1 MRPGEFEYRF
11 REPFASPAEKGV
23 PAPIFSRTVENGMI
37 IERNVPVAM
46 RDGINI
52 LVDVFRPADKRLAP
66 PIIAWTPYGKHQ
78 NGLATYSAN
87 PGCGVTA
94 DMVSAYATFEGPDPL
109 YWVQHGYALVH
120 ADIRGTWHSGGD
132 ATFVSPENAQDFY
145 DLIEWAGTQLWSSGK
160 VGASGVSYLAASQWR
175 VAELRP
181 PHLAAIN
188 PWEGR
193 ADTYRELARHGGIP
207 DTWFWWNRIIPNWGT
222 SSTRIEDLR
231 RETIEHPLYDAFWQ
245 SKCAQFEKIDTPA
258 FIVACWGDQGLHARG
273 TLEGFRR
280 ISSKDKWLLV
290 HGRKKWAH
298 YYTRENVAQLKDF
311 FDHFLKGQDTPVTS
325 WPRVR
330 VEVRERYFLGET
342 RPYAGWPIPGTQY
355 QKLFLDA
362 TDGSLQNAPV
372 TRSGSVSYSALASGP
387 GRHRAEFEFVFKAA
401 TTLVGHMRLHLVVG
415 TDVAEDMDLFVGVYK
430 FDAQGNHVP
439 FAFYSF
445 FEDGPVALGWL
456 RASHRELDPQRSTE
470 FLPVLKH
477 TQELKLTP
485 GARTPVDIEI
495 WPSGTQFAAG
505 DRLRLIVQG
514 TDLQKYSKIRD
525 PVYFRH
531 EDSANVGQ
539 HILYTGGAEVSY
551 LLVPVVPTP

>member
-1 MRPGEFEYRF
+1 MRPDEFEYRF
-11 REPFASPAEKGV
+11 REPFATPQQRG
-23 PAPIFSRTVENGMI
+23 APDPTPSRTVEHGMI
-37 IERNVPVAM
+37 IERNVAVAL
-46 RDGINI
+46 RDGVKI
-52 LVDVFRPADKRLAP
+52 LVDIFRPANELPAP

-94 DMVSAYATFEGPDPL
+94 DMVSPYATFEGPDPL
-109 YWVQHGYALVH
+109 YWVPHGYALVH
-120 ADIRGTWHSGGD
+120 ADIRGTWHSEGD
-132 ATFVSPENAQDFY
+132 ATFVSPENAEDFY
-145 DLIEWAGTQLWSSGK
+145 DLIEWAGTQPWSNGK
-160 VGASGVSYLAASQWR
+160 VGSSGVSYLAASQWR

-222 SSTRIEDLR
+222 GTNRIEDLR
-231 RETIEHPLYDAFWQ
+231 LETVEHPLYDAFWE
-245 SKCAQFEKIDTPA
+245 SKCAKFENIVTPA
-258 FIVACWGDQGLHARG
+258 FVVACWGDQGLHARG

-280 ISSKDKWLLV
+280 ISSEDKWLLV

-298 YYTRENVAQLKDF
+298 YYTPENVAQLKDF
-311 FDHFLKGQDTPVTS
+311 FDHFLKGQSTAVTS

-330 VEVRERYFLGET
+330 LEVRERYFVGET
-342 RPYAGWPIPGTQY
+342 RPFAGWPVPGTRY

-362 TDGSLQNAPV
+362 VDGSLRDAPV
-372 TRSGSVSYSALASGP
+372 SRAGSASYSALGSGP
-387 GRHRAEFEFVFKAA
+387 GAQRAEFEFVFTEPAA
-401 TTLVGHMRLHLVVG
+401 LVGHMRLHIVMAAD
-415 TDVAEDMDLFVGVYK
+415 TADDMDVFVGVYK
-430 FDAQGNHVP
+430 IDAEGKHVP

-470 FLPVLKH
+470 FLPVLMHKR
-477 TQELKLTP
+477 ELKLAP
-485 GARTPVDIEI
+485 GAKTPLDIEI
-495 WPSGTQFAAG
+495 WPSGTCFAAG
-505 DRLRLIVQG
+505 ERLRLIVQG

-531 EDSANVGQ
+531 EDTVNIGRHV
-539 HILYTGGAEVSY
+539 IYTGEGDASY
-551 LLVPVVPTP
+551 LQVPLVPAE

>member
-1 MRPGEFEYRF
+1 
-11 REPFASPAEKGV
+11 
-23 PAPIFSRTVENGMI
+23 
-37 IERNVPVAM
+37 
-46 RDGINI
+46 
-52 LVDVFRPADKRLAP
+52 
-66 PIIAWTPYGKHQ
+66 
-78 NGLATYSAN
+78 
-87 PGCGVTA
+87 
-94 DMVSAYATFEGPDPL
+94 
-109 YWVQHGYALVH
+109 VH
-120 ADIRGTWHSGGD
+120 ADIRGTWHSEGD
-132 ATFVSPENAQDFY
+132 ATFVSPQNAEDFY
-145 DLIEWAGTQLWSSGK
+145 DLIEWAGTQRWSSGK

-222 SSTRIEDLR
+222 GTTRIEDLR
-231 RETIEHPLYDAFWQ
+231 RETLEHPLYDAFWE
-245 SKCAQFEKIDTPA
+245 SKCAQFEKIVTPA

-280 ISSKDKWLLV
+280 ISSKEKWLLV

-298 YYTRENVAQLKDF
+298 YYTPENVAQLKDF
-311 FDHFLKGQDTPVTS
+311 FDHFLKGESTPVTS

-330 VEVRERYFLGET
+330 LEVRERYFVGKTRPFSGWPVPET
-342 RPYAGWPIPGTQY
+342 RY

-362 TDGSLQNAPV
+362 VDGSLHGGPV
-372 TRSGSVSYSALASGP
+372 SRLGSVSYSALGSGP
-387 GRHRAEFEFVFKAA
+387 GAHRAQFEFTFREPAA
-401 TTLVGHMRLHLVVG
+401 LVGHMRLHIVMAAD
-415 TDVAEDMDLFVGVYK
+415 TADDMDVFVGLYK
-430 FDAQGNHVP
+430 FDGEGKFVP

-477 TQELKLTP
+477 SRELKLAPGTKTP
-485 GARTPVDIEI
+485 LDIEI
-495 WPSGTQFAAG
+495 WPSGTRFAAG
-505 DRLRLIVQG
+505 ERLLLIVQG

-531 EDSANVGQ
+531 DDTVNVGQ
-539 HILYTGGAEVSY
+539 HTIYTGQDDASY
-551 LLVPVVPTP
+551 LQVPLIAAD

>member
-11 REPFASPAEKGV
+11 REPYATPQQRG
-23 PAPIFSRTVENGMI
+23 APDPTPSRTVEHGML
-37 IERNVPVAM
+37 IERNVAVAL
-46 RDGINI
+46 RDGVKI
-52 LVDVFRPADKRLAP
+52 LVDIFRPANEQPAP

-94 DMVSAYATFEGPDPL
+94 DMVSPYATFEGPDPL
-109 YWVQHGYALVH
+109 YWVPHGYAVVH
-120 ADIRGTWHSGGD
+120 ADIRGTWHSEGD
-132 ATFVSPENAQDFY
+132 ATFVSPENAEDFY
-145 DLIEWAGTQLWSSGK
+145 DLIEWAGTQPWSNGK

-222 SSTRIEDLR
+222 GTNRIEDLR
-231 RETIEHPLYDAFWQ
+231 LETVEHPLYDAFWE
-245 SKCAQFEKIDTPA
+245 SKCAQFEKIVTPA

-280 ISSKDKWLLV
+280 ISSEEKWLLV

-298 YYTRENVAQLKDF
+298 YYTPENVAQLKDF
-311 FDHFLKGQDTPVTS
+311 FDHFLKGQSTAVTS

-330 VEVRERYFLGET
+330 LEVRERYFVGET
-342 RPYAGWPIPGTQY
+342 RPFAGWPVPETRY

-362 TDGSLQNAPV
+362 VDGSLREVPAS
-372 TRSGSVSYSALASGP
+372 RAGSTSYSALGSGP
-387 GRHRAEFEFVFKAA
+387 GAQRAEFEFVFTEPAA
-401 TTLVGHMRLHLVVG
+401 LVGHMKLHIVMA
-415 TDVAEDMDLFVGVYK
+415 AETAADMDIFVGVYK
-430 FDAQGNHVP
+430 FDADGNHVP

-470 FLPVLKH
+470 FLPVLMHKR
-477 TQELKLTP
+477 ELKLVP
-485 GARTPVDIEI
+485 GARTPLDIEI
-495 WPSGTQFAAG
+495 WPSGTHFAAG
-505 DRLRLIVQG
+505 ERLRLIVQG

-531 EDSANVGQ
+531 EDTVNVGR
-539 HILYTGGAEVSY
+539 HTIYTGETDASY
-551 LLVPVVPTP
+551 LQVPLVPAE

>member
-11 REPFASPAEKGV
+11 REPYATPQERG
-23 PAPIFSRTVENGMI
+23 APDPVQSRRVERGMI
-37 IERNVPVAM
+37 IERNVPVAL
-46 RDGINI
+46 RDGVKI
-52 LVDVFRPADKRLAP
+52 LVDIFRPADEQPAP

-78 NGLATYSAN
+78 NGSASYSAN
-87 PGCGVTA
+87 PGCEVTP
-94 DMVSAYATFEGPDPL
+94 DMVSEYATFEGPDPL
-109 YWVQHGYALVH
+109 FWVPHGYALVH
-120 ADIRGTWHSGGD
+120 ADIRGTWYSEGD
-132 ATFVSPENAQDFY
+132 ATFVSPQNAEDFY
-145 DLIEWAGTQLWSSGK
+145 DLIEWAGTQRWSSGK

-222 SSTRIEDLR
+222 GTTRIEDLR
-231 RETIEHPLYDAFWQ
+231 RETLEHPLYDAFWE
-245 SKCAQFEKIDTPA
+245 SKCAQFEKIVTPA

-280 ISSKDKWLLV
+280 ISSKEKWLLV

-298 YYTRENVAQLKDF
+298 YYTPENVAQLKDF
-311 FDHFLKGQDTPVTS
+311 FDHFLKGESTPVAS

-330 VEVRERYFLGET
+330 LEVRERYFVGKTRPFSGWPVPET
-342 RPYAGWPIPGTQY
+342 RY

-362 TDGSLQNAPV
+362 VDGSLRDSPV
-372 TRSGSVSYSALASGP
+372 SRLGSVSYSALGSGP
-387 GRHRAEFEFVFKAA
+387 GAHRAQFEFTFREPAA
-401 TTLVGHMRLHLVVG
+401 LVGHMRLHIVMAAD
-415 TDVAEDMDLFVGVYK
+415 TAEDMDVFVGLYK
-430 FDAQGNHVP
+430 FDADGKFVP

-477 TQELKLTP
+477 SRELKLAP
-485 GARTPVDIEI
+485 GAKTPLDIEI
-495 WPSGTQFAAG
+495 WPSGTRFAAG
-505 DRLRLIVQG
+505 ERLLLIVQG

-531 EDSANVGQ
+531 DDTVNVGQ
-539 HILYTGGAEVSY
+539 HIIYTGQDDGSY
-551 LLVPVVPTP
+551 LQVPLVAAD

>member
-1 MRPGEFEYRF
+1 MRPGDFEYRF
-11 REPFASPAEKGV
+11 REPYATPQQRG
-23 PAPIFSRTVENGMI
+23 APDPTPSRTVEHGML
-37 IERNVPVAM
+37 IERNVAVAL
-46 RDGINI
+46 RDGVKI
-52 LVDVFRPADKRLAP
+52 LVDIFRPANEQPAP

-94 DMVSAYATFEGPDPL
+94 DMVSPYATFEGPDPL
-109 YWVQHGYALVH
+109 YWVPHGYAVVH
-120 ADIRGTWHSGGD
+120 ADIRGTWHSEGD
-132 ATFVSPENAQDFY
+132 ATFVSPENAEDFY
-145 DLIEWAGTQLWSSGK
+145 DLIEWAGTQPWSNGK

-222 SSTRIEDLR
+222 GTTRIEDLR
-231 RETIEHPLYDAFWQ
+231 RETLEHPLYDAFWE
-245 SKCAQFEKIDTPA
+245 SKCAQFEKIVTPA

-280 ISSKDKWLLV
+280 ISSEEKWLLV

-298 YYTRENVAQLKDF
+298 YYTPENVAQLKDF
-311 FDHFLKGQDTPVTS
+311 FDHFLKGQSTAVTS

-330 VEVRERYFLGET
+330 LEVRERYFVGKT
-342 RPYAGWPIPGTQY
+342 RPFAGWPVPGTRY

-362 TDGSLQNAPV
+362 VDGSLRDAPV
-372 TRSGSVSYSALASGP
+372 SRLGSISYSALGSGP
-387 GRHRAEFEFVFKAA
+387 GAQRAEFDFLFTEAA
-401 TTLVGHMRLHLVVG
+401 ALVGHMKLHIVMAADT
-415 TDVAEDMDLFVGVYK
+415 TDDMDIFVGVYK
-430 FDAQGNHVP
+430 FDADGNHVP

-470 FLPVLKH
+470 FLPVLMHKR
-477 TQELKLTP
+477 ELKVAP
-485 GARTPVDIEI
+485 GARTPLDIEI
-495 WPSGTQFAAG
+495 WPSGTRFAAG
-505 DRLRLIVQG
+505 ERLRLIVQG

-531 EDSANVGQ
+531 EDTVNVGR
-539 HILYTGGAEVSY
+539 HVIYTGETDASY
-551 LLVPVVPTP
+551 LQVPLVPSD

>member
-11 REPFASPAEKGV
+11 REPYATPQERG
-23 PAPIFSRTVENGMI
+23 APDPVQSRRVERGMI
-37 IERNVPVAM
+37 IERNVPVAL
-46 RDGINI
+46 RDGVKI
-52 LVDVFRPADKRLAP
+52 LVDIFRPADEQPAP

-78 NGLATYSAN
+78 NGSASYSAN
-87 PGCGVTA
+87 PGCEVTP
-94 DMVSAYATFEGPDPL
+94 DMVSEYATFEGPDPL
-109 YWVQHGYALVH
+109 FWVPHGYALVH
-120 ADIRGTWHSGGD
+120 ADIRGTWYSEGD
-132 ATFVSPENAQDFY
+132 ATFVSPQNAEDFY
-145 DLIEWAGTQLWSSGK
+145 DLIEWAGTQRWSSGK

-222 SSTRIEDLR
+222 GTTRIEDLR
-231 RETIEHPLYDAFWQ
+231 RETLEHPLYDAFWE
-245 SKCAQFEKIDTPA
+245 SKCAQFEKIVTPA

-280 ISSKDKWLLV
+280 ISSKEKWLLV

-298 YYTRENVAQLKDF
+298 YYTPENVAQLKDF
-311 FDHFLKGQDTPVTS
+311 FDHFLKGESTPVAS

-330 VEVRERYFLGET
+330 LEVRERYFVGKTRPFSGWPVPET
-342 RPYAGWPIPGTQY
+342 RY

-362 TDGSLQNAPV
+362 VDGSLRDSPV
-372 TRSGSVSYSALASGP
+372 SRLGSVSYSALGSGP
-387 GRHRAEFEFVFKAA
+387 GAHRAQFEFTFREPAA
-401 TTLVGHMRLHLVVG
+401 LVGHMRLHIVMAAD
-415 TDVAEDMDLFVGVYK
+415 TAEDMDVFVGLYK
-430 FDAQGNHVP
+430 FDADGKFVP

-477 TQELKLTP
+477 SRELKLAP
-485 GARTPVDIEI
+485 GAKTPLDIEI
-495 WPSGTQFAAG
+495 WPSGTRFAAG
-505 DRLRLIVQG
+505 ERLLLIVQG

-531 EDSANVGQ
+531 DDTVNVGQ
-539 HILYTGGAEVSY
+539 HIVYTGQDDASY
-551 LLVPVVPTP
+551 LQVPLVAAD